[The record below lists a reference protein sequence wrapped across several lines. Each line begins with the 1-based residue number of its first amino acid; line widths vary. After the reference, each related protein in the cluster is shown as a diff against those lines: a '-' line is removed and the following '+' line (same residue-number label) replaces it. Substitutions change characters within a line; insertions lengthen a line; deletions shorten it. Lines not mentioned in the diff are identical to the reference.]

1 MGRPKKADVGMYS
14 PKTPETIGKV
24 LALLRN
30 AVPINGACAI
40 AGVHKGT
47 WYGWLKTDPG
57 LKQAHDDAIE
67 ASEATLVLEL
77 RKETAWQAK
86 AWLLERRFPERWR
99 KRDLIEQVQTGPRV
113 IKLTWGDE
121 QQEAT
126 QGDETAH
133 DSKDDA
139 GKGSSI
145 H

>member
-1 MGRPKKADVGMYS
+1 MYS

>member
-1 MGRPKKADVGMYS
+1 MGKPKKADIVMHSY
-14 PKTPETIGKV
+14 KTPETIGKV

-30 AVPINGACAI
+30 AVPVEGACAI
-40 AGVHKGT
+40 AGVHRGT
-47 WYGWLKTDPG
+47 WYAWLKADAG
-57 LKQAHDDAIE
+57 LKQAHDDAIQ

-99 KRDLIEQVQTGPRV
+99 RRDQIEQVHVGGPQV

-121 QQEAT
+121 KADT
-126 QGDETAH
+126 QGEDGENNV
-133 DSKDDA
+133 KEENR
-139 GKGSSI
+139 I

>member
-99 KRDLIEQVQTGPRV
+99 KRDQVEQVYNGAPQV

-121 QQEAT
+121 KADTQQEE
-126 QGDETAH
+126 GEDNVKEENR
-133 DSKDDA
+133 
-139 GKGSSI
+139 I